1 MPNSF
6 QIKERKWSMANAG
19 GPTENLAMRKPHA
32 FRNRFLTELR
42 SEIKYPMNALKIY
55 FIICS
60 MPICSG
66 LRTSI
71 RKVLSVTFFTITA
84 TIGGCALKMLVF
96 WGWTSHFHYQQFKCY
111 LSAEDF

>member
-6 QIKERKWSMANAG
+6 QIKEQKWSVANAG
-19 GPTENLAMRKPHA
+19 GPTENSAMRKSHA
-32 FRNRFLTELR
+32 FRNRFLSELR

-60 MPICSG
+60 IPICSG

-71 RKVLSVTFFTITA
+71 RKVLSVTFFMITA
-84 TIGGCALKMLVF
+84 TTGGCALKTSVF
-96 WGWTSHFHYQQFKCY
+96 WCWTSYFHDKQFGCC
-111 LSAEDF
+111 LSEDFY